1 MNYWTLKIAT
11 LGCAFAALFVLAAP
25 AHAATRP
32 DDRSGVR
39 GVPAVPATISVRPDD
54 RAGLRGVVVASP
66 LVSVRPDDRA
76 GFRGVP
82 EPYTSALGVRMAGSG
97 TDGGFDWTAAGAGA
111 GAATAVV
118 LLLLGVLTLRRSNR
132 HAQASA

>member
-1 MNYWTLKIAT
+1 MNYGTLKIAT
-11 LGCAFAALFVLAAP
+11 LGCALAVSLVFAAS

-39 GVPAVPATISVRPDD
+39 GVPAVPART
-54 RAGLRGVVVASP
+54 
-66 LVSVRPDDRA
+66 SVRPDDRA
-76 GFRGVP
+76 GFRGVQ
-82 EPYTSALGVRMAGSG
+82 EPHSSALGVRTSGSG

-118 LLLLGVLTLRRSNR
+118 LLLLGALTLRRSNR